1 MRFLCVL
8 LLGTS
13 VARAELLCPG
23 TEITVSGA
31 DPATEARVCAI
42 VEDAAPGLAA
52 CGLPLETPLS
62 LTLVDDLP
70 QGCLGLYHCGEGRI
84 EILSPDLLTQ
94 RRLPG
99 SLFAAVPGAPYF
111 DSIVVHE
118 LAHAAHD
125 ALPCPSGVCLATSEY
140 LAYNMQIMSLAPE
153 DRAHVE
159 AVIDMGERVSHDEI
173 SAMVLF
179 FSPDTFASRAWAHL
193 NQRDDP
199 CAYLRHV
206 AKGDFTF
213 DRAGP

>member
-8 LLGTS
+8 LVGTS
-13 VARAELLCPG
+13 VARADVLCPG
-23 TEITVSGA
+23 TGVSVSGA
-31 DPATEARVCAI
+31 GPATEARVCAI
-42 VEDAAPGLAA
+42 VEEAAPGLAA

-70 QGCLGLYHCGEGRI
+70 QGCLGLYHCGESRI
-84 EILSPDLLTQ
+84 EILSPDRLAQ
-94 RRLPG
+94 RRRPG
-99 SLFAAVPGAPYF
+99 SLFATLPVDSYF

-118 LAHAAHD
+118 LTHAAHD

-153 DRAHVE
+153 DRARVE
-159 AVIDMGERVSHDEI
+159 AAIDMGERVSHDEI

-179 FSPDTFASRAWAHL
+179 FSPDAFASRAWAHL
-193 NQRDDP
+193 NQRGDP

-213 DRAGP
+213 DRPGP